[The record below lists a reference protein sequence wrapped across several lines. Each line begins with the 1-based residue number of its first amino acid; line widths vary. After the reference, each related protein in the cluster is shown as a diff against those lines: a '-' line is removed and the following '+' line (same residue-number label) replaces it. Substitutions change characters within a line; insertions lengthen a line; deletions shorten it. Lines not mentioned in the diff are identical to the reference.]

1 MGDGATSRRHHPN
14 PAEAEWR
21 WRGGGARRA
30 GVKSAEPWV
39 SRSAKTPHCFVP
51 CSTKTVSQ
59 NQPLETAASKP
70 VESPKSVS
78 GDWLPTPEI
87 ARNRANSRVSQ
98 ESKFEPGLVGWGTWI
113 RTKIHEVRVRY
124 SSVELSTNSRVISVA
139 YALATRDVI
148 GQKSWRHLAHVLPA
162 AQLASSCPRKA
173 ARSAHSRVAG
183 ARRLSLSALSSF
195 IPATS
200 RAITWLNCTPTSSL
214 SGSRLGIT
222 PLHTLRPPRPLLR
235 CPQPQK
241 SLSSSRVSRRDE
253 VARPSKRQKIA
264 RRTDRSCK
272 DSVRYPG

>member
-98 ESKFEPGLVGWGTWI
+98 ESKFEPGLVGWGGRIRTSVFWI
-113 RTKIHEVRVRY
+113 RPFSQIGHQRLFAHELQTSETQR
-124 SSVELSTNSRVISVA
+124 
-139 YALATRDVI
+139 
-148 GQKSWRHLAHVLPA
+148 
-162 AQLASSCPRKA
+162 
-173 ARSAHSRVAG
+173 RSAFGWDRACRSHGHRPRQGAALFVGRAGEQHWVPAIRVFR
-183 ARRLSLSALSSF
+183 ARGLHAASGLIALRLR
-195 IPATS
+195 II
-200 RAITWLNCTPTSSL
+200 R
-214 SGSRLGIT
+214 
-222 PLHTLRPPRPLLR
+222 
-235 CPQPQK
+235 
-241 SLSSSRVSRRDE
+241 
-253 VARPSKRQKIA
+253 
-264 RRTDRSCK
+264 
-272 DSVRYPG
+272 

>member
-1 MGDGATSRRHHPN
+1 
-14 PAEAEWR
+14 
-21 WRGGGARRA
+21 
-30 GVKSAEPWV
+30 
-39 SRSAKTPHCFVP
+39 
-51 CSTKTVSQ
+51 
-59 NQPLETAASKP
+59 
-70 VESPKSVS
+70 
-78 GDWLPTPEI
+78 
-87 ARNRANSRVSQ
+87 
-98 ESKFEPGLVGWGTWI
+98 
-113 RTKIHEVRVRY
+113 
-124 SSVELSTNSRVISVA
+124 
-139 YALATRDVI
+139 
-148 GQKSWRHLAHVLPA
+148 VLPA